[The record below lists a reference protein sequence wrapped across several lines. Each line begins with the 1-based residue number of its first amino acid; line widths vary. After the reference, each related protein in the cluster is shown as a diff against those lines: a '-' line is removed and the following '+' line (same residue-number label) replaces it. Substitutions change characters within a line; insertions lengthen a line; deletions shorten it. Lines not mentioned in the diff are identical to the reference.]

1 MREFDVMIAG
11 HLCLDVIPQ
20 FPDTGDKDIAS
31 IMRPGKLVNVSSA
44 KISTGGPVS
53 NTGLNLKKLGLNVCF
68 CSCVGDD
75 QFGKIAI
82 DILSDKGNADGISIR
97 HGTTS
102 SYTIVVAPPGIDRIF
117 LHNPGTNDL
126 FTADDLNV
134 EMISKSKHFHFGYP
148 PLMKRMFSDCGKEL
162 VKIFRIAKD
171 AGATT
176 SCDMTLPDP
185 ASESGK
191 ANWRTILEELM
202 PYVDI
207 YVPSIEETFYML
219 YPEEFLEM
227 KAAYNNSEL
236 IDYICPEKYSMI
248 SNEILEM
255 GAGMVTLKSGHRGF
269 YIRTGSAERIAKFG
283 AGKPADIY
291 NWADR
296 ELWSPAY
303 KVDTVASATGS
314 GDSSIA
320 GLLAGFIKG
329 LTIERSLKYAVCLGY
344 QNVQV
349 LDAVSGIKDWNRTTH
364 LIRSEMPVIDVNIDA
379 SDWSYDQESGL
390 WASSC
395 DILNKS
401 LSASY

>member
-1 MREFDVMIAG
+1 MREYDVMIAG

-20 FPDTGDKDIAS
+20 FPDNGQRDIAS
-31 IMRPGKLVNVSSA
+31 IMRPGKLVNVNSA

-75 QFGKIAI
+75 KFGKMAI
-82 DILSDKGNADGISIR
+82 EILGENGNADGISIR
-97 HGTTS
+97 QDCTS

-126 FTADDLNV
+126 FTSEDLDV
-134 EMISKSKHFHFGYP
+134 EMIRKSRHFHFGYP
-148 PLMKRMFSDCGKEL
+148 PLMKEMFSRGGEEL
-162 VKIFRIAKD
+162 VKIFRIAKE

-185 ASESGK
+185 ASDSGK
-191 ANWRTILEELM
+191 APWRDILEKLM

-219 YPEEFLEM
+219 YPDEFLEM
-227 KAAYNNSEL
+227 KAAHDNAEL
-236 IDYICPEKYSMI
+236 IDFISADKYTSI
-248 SNEILEM
+248 ADEILNM

-269 YIRTGSAERIAKFG
+269 YIRTGSVDRIQRFG
-283 AGKPADIY
+283 AGKPSDVS
-291 NWADR
+291 NWAER
-296 ELWSPAY
+296 QLWVPAY
-303 KVDTVASATGS
+303 KVENLASATGS

-320 GLLAGFIKG
+320 GLLAGFIRG
-329 LTIERSLKYAVCLGY
+329 LSIEQSLKYAVCLGY

-349 LDAVSGIKDWNRTTH
+349 LDAVSGIKDWQQTTE
-364 LIRSEMPVIDVNIDA
+364 LINSDMPVIDVNMD
-379 SDWSYDQESGL
+379 SEGWLFDNEYNVWE
-390 WASSC
+390 
-395 DILNKS
+395 NKCAVS
-401 LSASY
+401 VKE